1 MEIVRV
7 VIVDDEPADRRA
19 LRLLL
24 QRDPDVR
31 IVAECADGIEAIEAI
46 RSLRPDIVF
55 LDVEIPRMDG
65 FETLRRI
72 EPALRPLVVF
82 IAAHDHPAMEAFEI
96 HAVDYLRRPYDK
108 ERFLRALR
116 RAKRR
121 VREDEPGQVRRK
133 IARVLGRLESG
144 DPGESAEGPI
154 VVRSQGRTVLVDV
167 DELNWVE
174 AEGNYVRLHTTGQPY
189 LLRESMADLMKRLD
203 PTRFVRVHRSTIVRR
218 DFVREVRTTKSG
230 GRVLVLRDDARRRMS
245 RAGRR
250 RLESV
255 LGRTV

>member
-1 MEIVRV
+1 MEIVSV

-19 LRLLL
+19 LRRLL

-31 IVAECADGIEAIEAI
+31 VVAECADGVEAIEAI
-46 RSLRPDIVF
+46 RSLRPDIAF

-72 EPALRPLVVF
+72 EPMLRPLVVF
-82 IAAHDHPAMEAFEI
+82 IAAHDDHALEAFEI
-96 HAVDYLRRPYDK
+96 HAVDYLRRPYDE
-108 ERFLRALR
+108 ERCQQALR
-116 RAKRR
+116 RAKQRI
-121 VREDEPGQVRRK
+121 REDEPGQVRRK
-133 IARVLGRLESG
+133 IARVLERLERE
-144 DPGESAEGPI
+144 DPEEPTEGPI
-154 VVRSQGRTVLVDV
+154 VVRSQGRTILVDV

-174 AEGNYVRLHTTGQPY
+174 AEANYVRLHTTGRSY
-189 LLRESMADLMKRLD
+189 LLRESMTDLMKRLD

-218 DFVREVRTTKSG
+218 DFIREVRSTKGG

-245 RAGRR
+245 RAGRS